1 MAKHRYKYKIYT
13 TSGEHIKLSCY
24 DIFDEYGI
32 ENCTIELVEYF
43 SCETK
48 DELFRREGEYIRN
61 NDCVNKIIAGRTKQ
75 EYNAETKEKKRETD
89 KLYYEKNKQA
99 IQAKAKQ
106 YRDDNKEKKQQKHKE
121 YYEKNKQKWADF
133 YQQNKERLREER
145 KDYFKQY
152 RETNKDA
159 LKEKRKVYVEEN
171 RDELKRKK
179 REYYYKNR
187 EALIEGMKAKILC
200 ECGCEITRKNMY
212 RHQRTKKHQEA
223 LNNLNN
229 INNVSLQTD
238 NIREI
243 GETTE
248 REKV

>member
-13 TSGEHIKLSCY
+13 TSGEHIKVSCY

-48 DELFRREGEYIRN
+48 DELFRREG
-61 NDCVNKIIAGRTKQ
+61 
-75 EYNAETKEKKRETD
+75 ETKEKKRETD

-187 EALIEGMKAKILC
+187 EALIEDMKAKILC

-212 RHQRTKKHQEA
+212 RHQRTKNIKKH
-223 LNNLNN
+223 
-229 INNVSLQTD
+229 
-238 NIREI
+238 
-243 GETTE
+243 
-248 REKV
+248 